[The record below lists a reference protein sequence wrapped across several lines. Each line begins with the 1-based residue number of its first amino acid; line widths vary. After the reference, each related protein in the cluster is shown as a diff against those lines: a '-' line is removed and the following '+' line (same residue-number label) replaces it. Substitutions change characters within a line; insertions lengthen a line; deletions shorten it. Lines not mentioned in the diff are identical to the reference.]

1 MGEIRKF
8 LPNLSHNCYYKRNL
22 SFHFF
27 IDAMLMSNI
36 VLAIT
41 GGIAA
46 YKSAIFA
53 RLLVKA
59 GFDVRVI
66 MTSGAQA
73 FITPLTLQALTG
85 NEVHISLLDER
96 AEAGMGHIELA
107 KWADLVVI
115 APASANTLA
124 RLAMGM
130 ADDLLTTVCLATSA
144 PVLVA
149 PAMNQQMWAHP
160 AVNLNVQTLRDM
172 NYQII
177 APASGEQACG
187 DVGAG
192 RLPEPEA
199 LLAEVLLF
207 NAMQTTPQLLA
218 GKRVVITAGPTVEAI
233 DPVRYLSNH
242 SSGKMGFALA
252 RACVAAGAEVVLI
265 AGGKVGLPTPLNVT
279 RIDVLSAEEMLLTAQ
294 QCVAGTHTALQ
305 YMPEEEHEHHSE
317 HSHDHS
323 HEHHDDCGCGETH
336 EHEGGHTHMHDHV
349 TDDEPRVADIF
360 IATAAVADYRTRD
373 AAPQKI
379 KKTQES
385 MTLDL
390 VKNPD
395 ILATISLAH
404 PELFVVG
411 FAAETQDVERYAR
424 GKLVSKDLDLIAC
437 NDVSRADIGFASD
450 DNAMQVFFS
459 ERYEHDSVTL
469 EKASKDKIA
478 EQLTRIIGETLWQRY
493 DA

>member
-1 MGEIRKF
+1 
-8 LPNLSHNCYYKRNL
+8 
-22 SFHFF
+22 
-27 IDAMLMSNI
+27 MSNI

-53 RLLVKA
+53 RLLIKS

-66 MTSGAQA
+66 MTTGAQA

-85 NEVHISLLDER
+85 NEVHVSLLDEK

-124 RLAMGM
+124 RLSMGM
-130 ADDLLTTVCLATSA
+130 ADDLLTTVCLATTA
-144 PVLVA
+144 PVLIA

-172 NYQII
+172 NYHII
-177 APASGEQACG
+177 QPASGEQACG

-192 RLPEPEA
+192 RLPEPEQ

-207 NAMQTTPQLLA
+207 TAMQTTPQLLA
-218 GKRVVITAGPTVEAI
+218 GKRVVITAGATVEAI

-242 SSGKMGFALA
+242 STGKMGFALA
-252 RACVAAGAEVVLI
+252 RACVIAGAEVILI
-265 AGGKVGLPTPLNVT
+265 AGGKVALPTPLNVK
-279 RIDVLSAEEMLLTAQ
+279 RIDVLSAEEMLLAAQ
-294 QCVAGTHTALQ
+294 QCVDGTHHELQ
-305 YMPEEEHEHHSE
+305 FMFEEEHD
-317 HSHDHS
+317 HDHDHHHHHE
-323 HEHHDDCGCGETH
+323 HEHHDDCDC
-336 EHEGGHTHMHDHV
+336 
-349 TDDEPRVADIF
+349 DDEHSEHDSEAHAVASNEHVRATDVF
-360 IATAAVADYRTRD
+360 IATAAVADYRTEE

-379 KKTQES
+379 KKTQEA
-385 MTLDL
+385 MTLSL

-424 GKLVSKDLDLIAC
+424 GKLISKDLDLIAC

-459 ERYEHDSVTL
+459 EHYKRAPVTL
-469 EKASKDKIA
+469 DKASKDHIA
-478 EQLTRIIGETLWQRY
+478 EQLVTIIGEAIWQRQH
-493 DA
+493 D

>member
-1 MGEIRKF
+1 
-8 LPNLSHNCYYKRNL
+8 
-22 SFHFF
+22 
-27 IDAMLMSNI
+27 MSNI

-53 RLLVKA
+53 RLLIKA
-59 GFDVRVI
+59 GFEVRVI
-66 MTSGAQA
+66 MTTGAQA

-85 NEVHISLLDER
+85 NEVHISLLDEK

-107 KWADLVVI
+107 KWADLIII

-130 ADDLLTTVCLATSA
+130 ADDLLTTVCLATAA
-144 PVLVA
+144 PVIIA

-177 APASGEQACG
+177 QPASGEQACG

-192 RLPEPEA
+192 RLPEPEQ

-242 SSGKMGFALA
+242 STGKMGFALA
-252 RACVAAGAEVVLI
+252 RACVAAGADVILI
-265 AGGKVGLPTPLNVT
+265 AGGKVALPTPLNVT
-279 RIDVLSAEEMLLTAQ
+279 RIDVLSAKEMLMAAQ
-294 QCVAGTHTALQ
+294 QCVDGTHSALQ
-305 YMPEEEHEHHSE
+305 YVPEDEHD
-317 HSHDHS
+317 HSHDHDHS
-323 HEHHDDCGCGETH
+323 HQHEHHGECDCGDDH
-336 EHEGGHTHMHDHV
+336 SHSHNHSHDI
-349 TDDEPRVADIF
+349 DDEEHAHSENQNVMADIF
-360 IATAAVADYRTRD
+360 IATAAVADYRTEE

-379 KKTQES
+379 KKTQDA
-385 MTLDL
+385 MTLSL

-404 PELFVVG
+404 PALFVVG
-411 FAAETQDVERYAR
+411 FAAETQDIERYAR

-478 EQLTRIIGETLWQRY
+478 EQLVGIIGETIWQRHNGHN
-493 DA
+493 A

>member
-1 MGEIRKF
+1 
-8 LPNLSHNCYYKRNL
+8 
-22 SFHFF
+22 
-27 IDAMLMSNI
+27 MSNI

-53 RLLVKA
+53 RLLIKA

-66 MTSGAQA
+66 MTTGAQA

-85 NEVHISLLDER
+85 NEVHVSLLDEQ

-107 KWADLVVI
+107 KWADLIVI

-130 ADDLLTTVCLATSA
+130 ADDLLTTVCLATTA
-144 PVLVA
+144 PVIIA

-177 APASGEQACG
+177 QPASGEQACG

-192 RLPEPEA
+192 RLPEPEQ

-207 NAMQTTPQLLA
+207 KAMNTTPQLLA

-252 RACVAAGAEVVLI
+252 RACVAAGAEVILI
-265 AGGKVGLPTPLNVT
+265 AGGKVALPTPLNVT
-279 RIDVLSAEEMLLTAQ
+279 RIDVLSAKDMLIAAQ
-294 QCVAGTHTALQ
+294 QCVDGTHSELQ
-305 YMPEEEHEHHSE
+305 LDLEDE
-317 HSHDHS
+317 HDHS
-323 HEHHDDCGCGETH
+323 HEHAHEHNHSHTHEHHHSDCGCGD
-336 EHEGGHTHMHDHV
+336 EHELTQAYTEHQFV
-349 TDDEPRVADIF
+349 KADIF
-360 IATAAVADYRTRD
+360 IATAAVADYRTID

-379 KKTQES
+379 KKTQDAMNLS
-385 MTLDL
+385 L

-424 GKLVSKDLDLIAC
+424 GKLAAKALDMIAC

-459 ERYEHDSVTL
+459 ERYERDAITL
-469 EKASKDKIA
+469 DKASKDKIA
-478 EQLTRIIGETLWQRY
+478 EQLASIIGETIAQRQNS
-493 DA
+493 

>member
-1 MGEIRKF
+1 
-8 LPNLSHNCYYKRNL
+8 
-22 SFHFF
+22 
-27 IDAMLMSNI
+27 MSNI
-36 VLAIT
+36 LLAIT

-46 YKSAIFA
+46 YKSAVFA
-53 RLLVKA
+53 RLLIKA
-59 GFDVRVI
+59 GFEVRVI

-85 NEVHISLLDER
+85 NEVHISLLDEK

-107 KWADLVVI
+107 KWADLMVI

-130 ADDLLTTVCLATSA
+130 ADDLLTTVCLATTA
-144 PVLVA
+144 PVIIA

-192 RLPEPEA
+192 RLPEPEQ
-199 LLAEVLLF
+199 LLEEILLF
-207 NAMQTTPQLLA
+207 QAMQTTPQLLA

-242 SSGKMGFALA
+242 STGKMGFALA
-252 RACVAAGAEVVLI
+252 RACVAAGADVILI
-265 AGGKVGLPTPLNVT
+265 AGGKVALPTPLNVT
-279 RIDVLSAEEMLLTAQ
+279 RIDVLSAKEMLIAAQ
-294 QCVAGTHTALQ
+294 QCVDGTHSALQ
-305 YMPEEEHEHHSE
+305 YVPEDEHD
-317 HSHDHS
+317 HSHDHDHS
-323 HEHHDDCGCGETH
+323 HQHEHHGECDCGDGHSHSHNHSH
-336 EHEGGHTHMHDHV
+336 EI
-349 TDDEPRVADIF
+349 DDKEHAHSENQNVMADIF
-360 IATAAVADYRTRD
+360 IATAAVADYRTEE

-379 KKTQES
+379 KKTQDA
-385 MTLDL
+385 MTLSL

-424 GKLVSKDLDLIAC
+424 GKLLSKDLDLIAC

-450 DNAMQVFFS
+450 DNAMEVFFS
-459 ERYEHDSVTL
+459 THYEHDSIIL
-469 EKASKDKIA
+469 DKASKDKIA
-478 EQLTRIIGETLWQRY
+478 EQLTTIIGEAIWQRHSI
-493 DA
+493 

>member
-1 MGEIRKF
+1 
-8 LPNLSHNCYYKRNL
+8 
-22 SFHFF
+22 
-27 IDAMLMSNI
+27 MSNI

-46 YKSAIFA
+46 YKSALFA
-53 RLLVKA
+53 RLLIKA
-59 GFDVRVI
+59 GFEVRVI
-66 MTSGAQA
+66 MTAGAQA

-85 NEVHISLLDER
+85 NEVHTSLLDEH

-107 KWADLVVI
+107 KWADLVII

-130 ADDLLTTVCLATSA
+130 ADDLLTTVCLATTA
-144 PVLVA
+144 AVIIA

-160 AVNLNVQTLRDM
+160 AVSLNVETLIDM
-172 NYQII
+172 NYHLIM
-177 APASGEQACG
+177 PASGEQACG

-192 RLPEPEA
+192 RLPEPDE
-199 LLAEVLLF
+199 LLAAVRLF
-207 NAMQTTPQLLA
+207 CAQQCIPQHLA

-233 DPVRYLSNH
+233 DPVRFLSNH

-252 RACVAAGAEVVLI
+252 KACVEAGAQVILI
-265 AGGKVGLPTPLNVT
+265 AGSKVTLPTPLDVI
-279 RIDVLSAEEMLLTAQ
+279 RIDVGSAQEMLSVAQ
-294 QCVAGTHTALQ
+294 QCVEGTHNVL
-305 YMPEEEHEHHSE
+305 MPLLEHTDSHDHTHNHSHDHTHE
-317 HSHDHS
+317 HSHD
-323 HEHHDDCGCGETH
+323 DCDCDTTNEAQAH
-336 EHEGGHTHMHDHV
+336 QFV
-349 TDDEPRVADIF
+349 QKVADIF

-379 KKTQES
+379 KKTQET
-385 MTLDL
+385 MILEL

-411 FAAETQDVERYAR
+411 FAAETQDVEHYAR
-424 GKLVSKDLDLIAC
+424 GKLVVKDLDMIAC

-450 DNAMQVFFS
+450 DNAMQVFFA
-459 ERYEHDSVTL
+459 DSYKRGAVVL
-469 EKASKDKIA
+469 EKASKDDIA
-478 EQLTRIIGETLWQRY
+478 ARLTAMIGETLLKR
-493 DA
+493 

>member
-1 MGEIRKF
+1 
-8 LPNLSHNCYYKRNL
+8 
-22 SFHFF
+22 
-27 IDAMLMSNI
+27 MSNI

-53 RLLVKA
+53 RLLVKS

-66 MTSGAQA
+66 MTTGAQA

-85 NEVHISLLDER
+85 NEVHVSLLDEQ

-130 ADDLLTTVCLATSA
+130 ADDLLTTVCLATTA
-144 PVLVA
+144 PVIIA

-160 AVNLNVQTLRDM
+160 AVNLNIQTLRDM

-177 APASGEQACG
+177 QPASGEQACG

-192 RLPEPEA
+192 RLPEPEQ
-199 LLAEVLLF
+199 LLDEVLLF
-207 NAMQTTPQLLA
+207 KAMNTTPQLLA

-242 SSGKMGFALA
+242 STGKMGFALA
-252 RACVAAGAEVVLI
+252 RACVAAGADVILI
-265 AGGKVGLPTPLNVT
+265 AGGKVALPTPLNVT
-279 RIDVLSAEEMLLTAQ
+279 RIDVLSAEDMLMTAQ
-294 QCVAGTHTALQ
+294 QCVDGTHSELQ
-305 YMPEEEHEHHSE
+305 WVSEDDHDHDHDHEH
-317 HSHDHS
+317 DHHHG
-323 HEHHDDCGCGETH
+323 HEHTH
-336 EHEGGHTHMHDHV
+336 EHAHTHDLHESQV
-349 TDDEPRVADIF
+349 IKADVF
-360 IATAAVADYRTRD
+360 IATAAVADYRTEE

-379 KKTQES
+379 KKTQAA
-385 MTLDL
+385 MTLNL

-424 GKLVSKDLDLIAC
+424 GKLIAKDLDLIAC

-450 DNAMQVFFS
+450 DNAMQVFFA
-459 ERYEHDSVTL
+459 ERHNREAVTL
-469 EKASKDKIA
+469 AKTSKDKIA
-478 EQLTRIIGETLWQRY
+478 EQLVSIIGETICHP
-493 DA
+493 

>member
-1 MGEIRKF
+1 
-8 LPNLSHNCYYKRNL
+8 
-22 SFHFF
+22 
-27 IDAMLMSNI
+27 MSNI

-53 RLLVKA
+53 RLLIKA
-59 GFDVRVI
+59 GFEVRVI
-66 MTSGAQA
+66 MTTGAQA

-85 NEVHISLLDER
+85 NEVHISLLDEK

-107 KWADLVVI
+107 KWADLIII

-130 ADDLLTTVCLATSA
+130 ADDLLTTVCLATAA
-144 PVLVA
+144 PVIIA

-177 APASGEQACG
+177 QPASGEQACG
-187 DVGAG
+187 DLGAG
-192 RLPEPEA
+192 RLPEPDQ

-242 SSGKMGFALA
+242 STGKMGFALA
-252 RACVAAGAEVVLI
+252 RACVAAGADVILI
-265 AGGKVGLPTPLNVT
+265 AGGKVALPTPLNVT
-279 RIDVLSAEEMLLTAQ
+279 RIDVLSAKEMLIAAQ
-294 QCVAGTHTALQ
+294 QCVDGTHSALR
-305 YMPEEEHEHHSE
+305 YVPEDEHD
-317 HSHDHS
+317 HSHDHDHS
-323 HEHHDDCGCGETH
+323 HQHEHHGECDCGDDH
-336 EHEGGHTHMHDHV
+336 SHSHNHSHDI
-349 TDDEPRVADIF
+349 DDEEHAHSENQNVMADIF
-360 IATAAVADYRTRD
+360 IATAAVADYRTEE

-379 KKTQES
+379 KKTQDA
-385 MTLDL
+385 MTLSL

-404 PELFVVG
+404 PALFVVG
-411 FAAETQDVERYAR
+411 FAAETQDIERYAR

-459 ERYEHDSVTL
+459 ERYEHDSITL

-478 EQLTRIIGETLWQRY
+478 EQLAGIIGETIWQRHNGHN
-493 DA
+493 A

>member
-1 MGEIRKF
+1 
-8 LPNLSHNCYYKRNL
+8 
-22 SFHFF
+22 
-27 IDAMLMSNI
+27 MSNI

-53 RLLVKA
+53 RLLVKS

-66 MTSGAQA
+66 MTTGAQA

-85 NEVHISLLDER
+85 NEVHVSLLDEK

-124 RLAMGM
+124 RLSMGM
-130 ADDLLTTVCLATSA
+130 ADDLLTTVCLATTA
-144 PVLVA
+144 PVLIA

-177 APASGEQACG
+177 QPASGEQACG

-192 RLPEPEA
+192 RLPEPEQ

-207 NAMQTTPQLLA
+207 TAMQTTPQLLA
-218 GKRVVITAGPTVEAI
+218 GKRVVITAGATVEAI

-242 SSGKMGFALA
+242 STGKMGFALA
-252 RACVAAGAEVVLI
+252 RACVAAGAEVILI
-265 AGGKVGLPTPLNVT
+265 AGGKVALPTPLNVK
-279 RIDVLSAEEMLLTAQ
+279 RIDVLSAKEMLLVAQ
-294 QCVAGTHTALQ
+294 QCVDGTHHELQ
-305 YMPEEEHEHHSE
+305 FMFEEEHDHDHDHHHEHHHEHDHHDDCDCDDEHSE
-317 HSHDHS
+317 HS
-323 HEHHDDCGCGETH
+323 EAQA
-336 EHEGGHTHMHDHV
+336 V
-349 TDDEPRVADIF
+349 TSNESVRAADVF
-360 IATAAVADYRTRD
+360 IATAAVADYRTEE

-379 KKTQES
+379 KKTQEA
-385 MTLDL
+385 MTLSL

-424 GKLVSKDLDLIAC
+424 GKLISKDLDLIAC

-459 ERYEHDSVTL
+459 EHYKREPVTL
-469 EKASKDKIA
+469 DKASKDYIA
-478 EQLTRIIGETLWQRY
+478 EQLVIIIGEAIWQRQ
-493 DA
+493 DD

>member
-1 MGEIRKF
+1 
-8 LPNLSHNCYYKRNL
+8 
-22 SFHFF
+22 
-27 IDAMLMSNI
+27 MSNI

-53 RLLVKA
+53 RLLIKA
-59 GFDVRVI
+59 GFEVRVI
-66 MTSGAQA
+66 MTTGAQA

-85 NEVHISLLDER
+85 NEVHISLLDEK

-107 KWADLVVI
+107 KWADLIII

-130 ADDLLTTVCLATSA
+130 ADDLLTTVCLATAA
-144 PVLVA
+144 PVIIA

-177 APASGEQACG
+177 QPASCEQACG

-192 RLPEPEA
+192 RLPEPEQ

-242 SSGKMGFALA
+242 STGKMGFALA
-252 RACVAAGAEVVLI
+252 RACVAAGADVILI
-265 AGGKVGLPTPLNVT
+265 AGGKVALPTPLNVT
-279 RIDVLSAEEMLLTAQ
+279 RIDVLSAKEMLIAAQ
-294 QCVAGTHTALQ
+294 QCVDGTHSALQ
-305 YMPEEEHEHHSE
+305 YVPEDEHD
-317 HSHDHS
+317 HSHDHEHDHS
-323 HEHHDDCGCGETH
+323 HQHEHHGECDCGDDH
-336 EHEGGHTHMHDHV
+336 SHSHNHSHDI
-349 TDDEPRVADIF
+349 DDEEHAHSENQNVMADIF
-360 IATAAVADYRTRD
+360 IATAAVADYRTEE

-379 KKTQES
+379 KKTQDA
-385 MTLDL
+385 MTLSL

-404 PELFVVG
+404 PALFVVG
-411 FAAETQDVERYAR
+411 FAAETQDIERYAR

-459 ERYEHDSVTL
+459 ERYEHDSITL

-478 EQLTRIIGETLWQRY
+478 EQLAGIIGETIWQRHNGHN
-493 DA
+493 A

>member
-1 MGEIRKF
+1 
-8 LPNLSHNCYYKRNL
+8 
-22 SFHFF
+22 
-27 IDAMLMSNI
+27 MSNI

-53 RLLVKA
+53 RLLIKA
-59 GFDVRVI
+59 GFEVRVI
-66 MTSGAQA
+66 MTTGAQA
-73 FITPLTLQALTG
+73 FITPLTMQALTG
-85 NEVHISLLDER
+85 NEVHLSLLDEK

-107 KWADLVVI
+107 KWADLIVI

-130 ADDLLTTVCLATSA
+130 ADDLLTTVCLATTA
-144 PVLVA
+144 PVIIA

-172 NYQII
+172 NYQVI

-199 LLAEVLLF
+199 LLDEVLLF
-207 NAMQTTPQLLA
+207 IAMNTTPQLLA
-218 GKRVVITAGPTVEAI
+218 DKRVVITAGPTVEAI

-242 SSGKMGFALA
+242 STGKMGFALA
-252 RACVAAGAEVVLI
+252 RACVAAGADVILI

-279 RIDVLSAEEMLLTAQ
+279 RIDVLSAKDMLTAAQ
-294 QCVAGTHTALQ
+294 QCVDGTHSALQ
-305 YMPEEEHEHHSE
+305 YASDEESE

-323 HEHHDDCGCGETH
+323 DGLHHDHHHHHGDCGCGEGH
-336 EHEGGHTHMHDHV
+336 EH
-349 TDDEPRVADIF
+349 TDNNIDDSIKSDSIKSGNVKAADIF
-360 IATAAVADYRTRD
+360 IATAAVADYRTEE

-379 KKTQES
+379 KKTQEA
-385 MTLDL
+385 MTLNL

-424 GKLVSKDLDLIAC
+424 GKLISKDLDLIAC

-450 DNAMQVFFS
+450 DNAMEVFCS
-459 ERYEHDSVTL
+459 EHYEHDSITL
-469 EKASKDKIA
+469 DKASKDKIA
-478 EQLTRIIGETLWQRY
+478 EQLVGIIGEAIWQRRN
-493 DA
+493 A